1 MENGPESAHW
11 RTNWRTGNKGSQRA
25 YAANTY
31 ALIMPIATV
40 VVTVLLAALFGFASA
55 IKLLGVSQSLKTRDH
70 LGVSPARWREIGL
83 LELAG
88 VIGVLAGLWW
98 APIGVA
104 AAVGLALVA
113 IGAITFHIRASDRVT
128 DTAPALIGVAL
139 AAATAILQAV

>member
-1 MENGPESAHW
+1 M
-11 RTNWRTGNKGSQRA
+11 
-25 YAANTY
+25 
-31 ALIMPIATV
+31 MPIATV
-40 VVTVLLAALFGFASA
+40 VVTVLLAALFGFASS
-55 IKLLGVSQSLKTRDH
+55 IKLLGVSQSLKVRDH
-70 LGVSPARWREIGL
+70 LGVSPARWRGIGL

-104 AAVGLALVA
+104 AAVGLALLA